1 MAYILEIIEWIMV
14 TKTNPKPIENQLK
27 SNGGVDNKVY
37 QCEVNMGSSK
47 SFKIQKMARRNWKMK
62 DVYSRLY

>member
-1 MAYILEIIEWIMV
+1 MV

-47 SFKIQKMARRNWKMK
+47 SFKIQKMDRKN
-62 DVYSRLY
+62 